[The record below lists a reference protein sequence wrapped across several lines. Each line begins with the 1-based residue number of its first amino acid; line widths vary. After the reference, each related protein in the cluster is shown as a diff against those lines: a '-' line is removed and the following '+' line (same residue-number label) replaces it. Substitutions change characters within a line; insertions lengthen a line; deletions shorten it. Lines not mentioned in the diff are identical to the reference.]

1 MSKCVGMLT
10 GDGWTTKIDYMRRV
24 YSIDDVCPT
33 IATVTGG
40 GMELKILVK
49 QQSNGRVYYKPVR
62 GGLHRHNAADQSH
75 ETRTSAGRRDGLPN
89 AYDREP
95 HLQT

>member
-49 QQSNGRVYYKPVR
+49 QQPNGRVYYKPVR
-62 GGLHRHNAADQSH
+62 GGALSIQPNQHHSQDEDESRK
-75 ETRTSAGRRDGLPN
+75 EGRFAQRL
-89 AYDREP
+89 
-95 HLQT
+95 

>member
-1 MSKCVGMLT
+1 MLT
-10 GDGWTTKIDYMRRV
+10 GDGWTAKIDYMRRV

-49 QQSNGRVYYKPVR
+49 QSSNGRVYYKPVR
-62 GGLHRHNAADQSH
+62 GGAASTQRNRHPSRD
-75 ETRTSAGRRDGLPN
+75 EDECRKEGRSAQRL
-89 AYDREP
+89 
-95 HLQT
+95 

>member
-62 GGLHRHNAADQSH
+62 GGALLIQPNQHHSQDEDESRR
-75 ETRTSAGRRDGLPN
+75 EGRFAQRL
-89 AYDREP
+89 
-95 HLQT
+95 

>member
-49 QQSNGRVYYKPVR
+49 QPSNGRDYYLPIC
-62 GGLHRHNAADQSH
+62 GGGASTQHSRHPSREED
-75 ETRTSAGRRDGLPN
+75 ECRKEGRSAQRL
-89 AYDREP
+89 
-95 HLQT
+95 

>member
-49 QQSNGRVYYKPVR
+49 QRSNGRVYYKPVR
-62 GGLHRHNAADQSH
+62 GGAASTQHSPHPSRD
-75 ETRTSAGRRDGLPN
+75 EEECRKEGRSAQRL
-89 AYDREP
+89 
-95 HLQT
+95 

>member
-62 GGLHRHNAADQSH
+62 GGAASTQHSLHPSRD
-75 ETRTSAGRRDGLPN
+75 EEECRKEGRSAQRL
-89 AYDREP
+89 
-95 HLQT
+95 

>member
-40 GMELKILVK
+40 GGMELKILVK
-49 QQSNGRVYYKPVR
+49 QQATGRVYYKPVR
-62 GGLHRHNAADQSH
+62 GGAASTQRSRPVSRD
-75 ETRTSAGRRDGLPN
+75 EDECRKEGRSAQRL
-89 AYDREP
+89 
-95 HLQT
+95 